1 MYDKATVFKIR
12 WPIVT
17 HWEFFDHFFNYV
29 PFVIMPVPAEAAPSQ
44 AGAGRLSCLIR
55 NSVRSD
61 GLP

>member
-44 AGAGRLSCLIR
+44 AGAGRLLQK
-55 NSVRSD
+55 SVSQPH
-61 GLP
+61 LHAV